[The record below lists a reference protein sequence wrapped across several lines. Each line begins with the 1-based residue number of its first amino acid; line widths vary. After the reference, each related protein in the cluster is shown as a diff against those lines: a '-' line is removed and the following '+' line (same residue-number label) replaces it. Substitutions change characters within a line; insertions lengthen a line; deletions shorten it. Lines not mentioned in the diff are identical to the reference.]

1 MTVFDSRALR
11 DTLGT
16 FVTGVTVITT
26 RDADGTPHGL
36 TVNSFSSVS
45 LDPPLVLWSQSSAAP
60 SHAVF
65 RAASHF
71 AVNILAEDQ
80 LELSARFARR
90 GDKFGAGG
98 WRAGL
103 AGTPLL
109 EGCVAWLEC
118 RLLETH
124 AGGDHRVFIGH
135 VERLEHT
142 TRRPLVF
149 GGGRYL
155 SVHPHASAPPLPIGA
170 GVA

>member
-1 MTVFDSRALR
+1 MAAFDSRTLR
-11 DTLGT
+11 DALGS

-26 RDADGTPHGL
+26 RDADGAPHGL

-45 LDPPLVLWSQSSAAP
+45 LDPPLVLWSQASAAP
-60 SHAVF
+60 SHAAF

-80 LELSARFARR
+80 LEVSTRFARR
-90 GDKFGAGG
+90 GDKFGASG
-98 WRAGL
+98 WREGL
-103 AGTPLL
+103 AGLPLL

-135 VERLEHT
+135 VERLERT
-142 TRRPLVF
+142 ERRPLVF

-155 SVHPHASAPPLPIGA
+155 SVRPHHISPPLPLGA